1 MGRLLASWIV
11 NGKPDMDVTGIN
23 IDRLQRYQ
31 SNPLYRSHRVVES
44 LGMVYKCHYPT
55 FTNTTARDAKKSPF
69 YDRMAGH
76 GASFRDI
83 SGWEAP
89 DWFAGEGV
97 EPDPGPYSFGRQAWF
112 PHWQEEHEAC
122 RNGVIVMDM
131 SFMSKFLVQGKDA
144 GRCLNHIAANQVDG
158 EAGLIT
164 YTQFLNSTGHME
176 ADVTVVKID
185 QERFMVVATDTA
197 HRHVETWLRRHIP
210 ADAHAFVTDVTSG
223 WAQLNVQGP
232 LSRQLMASL
241 TSEDMSDEAF
251 PFRTSREID
260 LGYARPICNR
270 ITYVGELGYELII
283 PTEQA
288 LHVYDHVVKAGEA
301 YGLKHAGLKAL
312 ASLRLE
318 KGYRDYGHD
327 MDNTDTI
334 LEVGLGFCVDYD
346 KPDGFIGKEAVV
358 AQKAQGTLHKR
369 MVQVLVKDPAP
380 FLHHGEVI
388 LRDGVPMGDV
398 RAGSYGH
405 TLGGAVGLT
414 MIEAETKIT
423 KRFLE
428 EGVWEVEIAG
438 SRYPIELSLQPMYD
452 PKNQRIKM

>member
-1 MGRLLASWIV
+1 
-11 NGKPDMDVTGIN
+11 
-23 IDRLQRYQ
+23 
-31 SNPLYRSHRVVES
+31 
-44 LGMVYKCHYPT
+44 
-55 FTNTTARDAKKSPF
+55 
-69 YDRMAGH
+69 
-76 GASFRDI
+76 
-83 SGWEAP
+83 
-89 DWFAGEGV
+89 
-97 EPDPGPYSFGRQAWF
+97 
-112 PHWQEEHEAC
+112 
-122 RNGVIVMDM
+122 
-131 SFMSKFLVQGKDA
+131 
-144 GRCLNHIAANQVDG
+144 
-158 EAGLIT
+158 
-164 YTQFLNSTGHME
+164 
-176 ADVTVVKID
+176 
-185 QERFMVVATDTA
+185 MVVATDTA

-210 ADAHAFVTDVTSG
+210 ADAHAFVTDVTFG

-398 RAGSYGH
+398 RAGSSSGSD
-405 TLGGAVGLT
+405 LT
-414 MIEAETKIT
+414 
-423 KRFLE
+423 
-428 EGVWEVEIAG
+428 
-438 SRYPIELSLQPMYD
+438 
-452 PKNQRIKM
+452 